1 MTYVR
6 MTTLQADPSKLEE
19 GIRFGREQALATL
32 RQQPGFEGTR
42 LLVDRTSGKMIS
54 VTLWASEEAARAA
67 ESTLNQARTQAAQ
80 LVGAATPTTEIFE
93 MVVNENA

>member
-19 GIRFGREQALATL
+19 GIRFAREQALATL

-42 LLVDRTSGKMIS
+42 LLVDRASGKTIS
-54 VTLWASEEAARAA
+54 VTLWASEAAARAA
-67 ESTLNQARTQAAQ
+67 ESTLSQTRTEAAQ
-80 LVGAATPTTEIFE
+80 LTGATTPTTEIFE
-93 MVVNENA
+93 MVLNESA

>member
-19 GIRFGREQALATL
+19 GIRFAREQALTTL
-32 RQQPGFEGTR
+32 RQQPGFEGLR
-42 LLVDRTSGKMIS
+42 VLADRTSGKTIS
-54 VTLWASEEAARAA
+54 VTLWASEEAARVIG
-67 ESTLNQARTQAAQ
+67 STLSQTGTQAAQ
-80 LVGAATPTTEIFE
+80 LVGAATPTSEIFE